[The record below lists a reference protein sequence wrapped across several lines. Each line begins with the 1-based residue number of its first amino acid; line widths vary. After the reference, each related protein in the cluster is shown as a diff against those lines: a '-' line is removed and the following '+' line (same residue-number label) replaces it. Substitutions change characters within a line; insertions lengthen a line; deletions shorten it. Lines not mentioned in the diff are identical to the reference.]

1 MITEETCPYSYKL
14 KNAFNGKIVDTT
26 HSKTQ
31 ILNKFIQVAVKK
43 ELENNFG
50 NNISKDVYFIVLYD
64 LIYNSL
70 FNMENL

>member
-1 MITEETCPYSYKL
+1 MITKETCPYSYKL

-43 ELENNFG
+43 ELENNF
-50 NNISKDVYFIVLYD
+50 NNTISKDMYFAIVYD
-64 LIYNSL
+64 LIYNVL
-70 FNMENL
+70 FDNHG